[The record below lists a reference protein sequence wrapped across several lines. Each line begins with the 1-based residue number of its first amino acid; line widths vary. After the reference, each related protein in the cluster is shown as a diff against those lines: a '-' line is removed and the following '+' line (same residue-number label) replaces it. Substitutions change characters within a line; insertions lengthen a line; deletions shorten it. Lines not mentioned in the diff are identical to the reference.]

1 MQALDAM
8 ACNRISSFGYLLG
21 EGQKKNRNVPGPRL
35 YENNLNVSLA
45 LEDTVGIP
53 IFTEKKILNFHSELQ
68 LQHRYIHPTWQ

>member
-8 ACNRISSFGYLLG
+8 ACNRISSCGYLLG
-21 EGQKKNRNVPGPRL
+21 ERQKKNVPGPWL
-35 YENNLNVSLA
+35 YENNLNVSLV